1 MLASRTWRM
10 RAKPGGVVFAIVV
23 FALVVEAGAT
33 CEAKQ
38 TESLFLVGLD
48 ILWSLLSWRC
58 GMAIQD
64 FLESEVAVAVA
75 VTAAALSP
83 RVRGIVRRGLVY
95 GVAGVLKAGD
105 ALSSAVQ
112 SAAAAA
118 QHAEDSSATAG
129 TASPRPS
136 MMAAEAGAM
145 VGMAGNAISAVAR
158 SAFSAAQQA
167 AASAVQT
174 VQEVTEEAR
183 AGMESGQDRPAPEG
197 SRDRPAPEGSRDRPA
212 PELNPDG

>member
-1 MLASRTWRM
+1 M
-10 RAKPGGVVFAIVV
+10 RAKPGGVVFAIE
-23 FALVVEAGAT
+23 VEAGAT

-38 TESLFLVGLD
+38 TESLFLVVLD
-48 ILWSLLSWRC
+48 IIWSLLSWRC
-58 GMAIQD
+58 GMAVQD

-83 RVRGIVRRGLVY
+83 RVRGVVRRGLVY

-129 TASPRPS
+129 TAAPRQG
-136 MMAAEAGAM
+136 MMGAEVGA
-145 VGMAGNAISAVAR
+145 VVSMAGNAVAAVAR
-158 SAFSAAQQA
+158 GAMSAAQQA
-167 AASAVQT
+167 AVSVVQT

-183 AGMESGQDRPAPEG
+183 AGMEGG
-197 SRDRPAPEGSRDRPA
+197 RDRPAAEV
-212 PELNPDG
+212 NPDA